1 MELNYIEMSNFR
13 QYYGNHRLDFA
24 KGEKN
29 ITLILGEN
37 NAGKTGIY
45 RALIYALYG
54 DRSLPQD
61 EKAQINLVNFDAIDD
76 HGPVKASVRVSLSH
90 GGFDYIVER
99 GLYGSKYGDD
109 YVQEN
114 NEDVSL
120 KVVDDK
126 GKEEVYSN
134 ADREKIEKTINNIL
148 DENIKEFFLFDGEKM
163 ETLARTDNKSKKE
176 VKDGIIK
183 LMQIDQL
190 ERLGD
195 ILAKATSS
203 QLKRLRNQAGSSQ
216 LNVIK
221 KQTEK
226 FQKEK
231 EKLKTEIE
239 DLEKNILDREDL
251 LDKYQSK
258 VDSAK
263 DISKTYRELEYKED
277 LLFKQKRLTKMLKNQ
292 IIGDLDGYSHLLLM
306 DYYREMDNVLANEL
320 TERKESIPQHLLEE
334 SLDQQKCSLCDQD
347 LDEISYSRIEQILK
361 YYKSSYETDLMGALS
376 RNIKDELKLNQEN
389 LDNLEP
395 NLERIE
401 KARLD
406 LEELEEEVNRLNQI
420 ILTYN
425 LTRKDLGFTEREK
438 IKLEEEISDIKIE
451 LMTRKEK
458 LLVLEEELSGLNK
471 DLEGAIKKETM
482 LDYQNKK
489 YVFMNDLTEKL
500 KKLFV
505 SYEESTKEELGKST
519 TKMFKLLI
527 DDEEKSLVDRVE
539 INDKYELELYE
550 KDMKVTADI
559 SQGQQ
564 MVVALA
570 FITSLA
576 SLASNS
582 RDRVDYPLFMDTP
595 FGRLSRQNRYN
606 LIERLPL
613 VTKQWIPLLTD
624 TDYTNYE
631 KGIFEKNNKVGHVY
645 LIEKIDSRRSAIR
658 KIG

>member
-1 MELNYIEMSNFR
+1 MSNFR

-126 GKEEVYSN
+126 GNEEVYSN

-401 KARLD
+401 RARLD

-505 SYEESTKEELGKST
+505 SYEESTKEKLGKST